1 MAEQNYNAAD
11 LNSVLQTLSSLAP
24 QAQVS
29 QNTTP
34 APAPPKRSFSSTNTN
49 APPGQTQDPRQK
61 HPQPSP
67 SNRPSTSTY
76 GANSSTITTWPIA
89 LRHVM
94 RTVGQNEETQ
104 IRIRGM
110 IRSQHHHEQSWFD
123 SRQALIK
130 QQQGRPQKQRELDAV
145 LRSIG
150 APVKEDDGSTEKE
163 LAAELKTYDLKV
175 HAAAVKMADALAAE
189 LRGMDIPFFT
199 LRKDLVKDAPNAGDS
214 VQSKAGTAAASSSI
228 TKPELLDLQN
238 RMLGLLEDL
247 CKE

>member
-49 APPGQTQDPRQK
+49 TNAPPGQTQDPRQK
-61 HPQPSP
+61 YPQPSP
-67 SNRPSTSTY
+67 SNRPSTSTS

-145 LRSIG
+145 L
-150 APVKEDDGSTEKE
+150 
-163 LAAELKTYDLKV
+163 
-175 HAAAVKMADALAAE
+175 
-189 LRGMDIPFFT
+189 
-199 LRKDLVKDAPNAGDS
+199 
-214 VQSKAGTAAASSSI
+214 
-228 TKPELLDLQN
+228 
-238 RMLGLLEDL
+238 
-247 CKE
+247 